1 MTTFL
6 DLINEYNALVSLAN
20 DEADGKVWD
29 NQQSRMDAIM
39 DEMQD
44 KSILVASDDEARA
57 MLKFASE
64 HFPQGGSVALVEA
77 VAEYVE
83 GDICLTGLGEIARAL
98 NESEHQAQYWLKNG
112 TLPASQIKGQ
122 WVVMRSVVRKFLRR
136 GHA

>member
-6 DLINEYNALVSLAN
+6 ELINEYNALALSAN
-20 DEADGKVWD
+20 DETDGKVWD
-29 NQQSRMDAIM
+29 DQQTRMDAIM

-44 KSILVASDDEARA
+44 KSILVASDDEARE
-57 MLKFASE
+57 MLRFASE
-64 HFPQGGSVALVEA
+64 HFPHGGSVALVEA
-77 VAEYVE
+77 VAGYVE
-83 GDICLTGLGEIARAL
+83 GDICLTGLGEIAKEL
-98 NESEHQAQYWLKNG
+98 DELEHQAEYWLKNG